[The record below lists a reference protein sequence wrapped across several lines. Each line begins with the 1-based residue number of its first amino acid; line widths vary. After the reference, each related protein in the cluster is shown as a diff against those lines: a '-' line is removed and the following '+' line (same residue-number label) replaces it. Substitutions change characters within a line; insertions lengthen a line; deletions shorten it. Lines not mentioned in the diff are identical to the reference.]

1 MSQYL
6 YAIADRLPEVWQ
18 PPVLTIG
25 GCPAIACAVHDVVL
39 IASRVERVP
48 PIGPRALAI
57 HRDIVTSA
65 MDASALLPC
74 PFGTVIADDQVERW
88 LEARREMVEATLER
102 VRGRVEMSVKLLRLD
117 GYGGGTERR
126 RRSEWTP
133 APAEAMRLRA
143 LGDRLIEQAD
153 IEDWCYRPS
162 GSDVNAAAAV
172 AFLMT
177 RSEVDGFLTRI
188 APIAAHASGVAVVPT
203 GPWPAYSFVPPLDRA
218 PSAWSTVPAAAH
230 LLDRR
235 AG

>member
-6 YAIADRLPEVWQ
+6 YAIADRLPDAWQ
-18 PPVLTIG
+18 PPAMTVG
-25 GCPAIACAVHDVVL
+25 GCPAIARAVHDVVL
-39 IASRVERVP
+39 IASRVERIP
-48 PIGPRALAI
+48 PAGPRALAM

-65 MDASALLPC
+65 MAAPALLPC

-88 LEARREMVEATLER
+88 LEARWEAVEATLER

-117 GYGGGTERR
+117 GYGGVTERR

-133 APAEAMRLRA
+133 GAADALRLRA
-143 LGDRLIEQAD
+143 LGDRLVEQAD

-162 GSDVNAAAAV
+162 GGDVNAAAAV

-177 RSEVDGFLTRI
+177 RNEVEGFLTRI

-218 PSAWSTVPAAAH
+218 PSAWSTVPAAAQ